1 MLFILFFS
9 FFLDLKVYK
18 NMVTKIQETVI
29 DIYWTFM
36 LPSICLFSLITN
48 AINIIVFYTIRSR
61 NAIYKYM
68 LANSLAD
75 EAYLLCVSFIFLVRC
90 GQFCD
95 YEDSYLAQV
104 YAHYIYMYAANSIAL
119 FSIFLEISI
128 LVQRFYTLKNKT
140 FFKNINKKL
149 VFFSLFVLSF
159 IYYVPQLST
168 FEIKQMNQTKNSS
181 SGKIAYMREN
191 VTRYKSFFI
200 RNIFAF
206 HTAIRLTLIIIMI
219 VFLNKLSKFLFKKYE
234 AINLS
239 VQYGPRNSK
248 IETTQSLTSENCK

>member
-1 MLFILFFS
+1 MIT
-9 FFLDLKVYK
+9 
-18 NMVTKIQETVI
+18 NIQETII
-29 DIYWTFM
+29 DVYWTFM
-36 LPSICLFSLITN
+36 LPSICVFSLTTN
-48 AINIIVFYTIRSR
+48 AINILVFYKIKSR
-61 NAIYKYM
+61 NVIYKYM
-68 LANSLAD
+68 FANSLVD

-90 GQFCD
+90 GQFC
-95 YEDSYLAQV
+95 EIRHSYMAQF

-128 LVQRFYTLKNKT
+128 LVQRFYTLNNKT

-168 FEIKQMNQTKNSS
+168 FEIKKLNQTFNSS
-181 SGKIAYMREN
+181 SGNKTAYMREN
-191 VTRYKSFFI
+191 VTRYKSFFV
-200 RNIFAF
+200 RNILAF
-206 HTAIRLTLIIIMI
+206 HTAIRLTLIIVMI

-239 VQYGPRNSK
+239 VKFGPSNSK
-248 IETTQSLTSENCK
+248 IETTQSQTSENCKI